1 MRNDD
6 ERILMEE
13 TVRDFLEGIS
23 AYENVKDRICFRLVN
38 TERNWEFLEAAPH
51 RDFMDLSAVYYV
63 CFEVTGGRYASIT
76 VTDRM
81 ADEWGVTE
89 EELWETAFIN
99 TQKNLPAETMRMEDA
114 ISAFWGNTAAAPEE
128 GNGMVVAT
136 NIKKWYGAATIF
148 YDDVLTRLTDI
159 LGERIFLLPS
169 SVHEFIAIADDG
181 STDPAFLAEMVR
193 GINRDMVSGRDFLSD
208 SVYRYEKGGG
218 ITIAA

>member
-1 MRNDD
+1 MRND
-6 ERILMEE
+6 ERVQMEE
-13 TVRDFLEGIS
+13 TVRDFLEGIT

-38 TERNWEFLEAAPH
+38 TERNWEFLSAAPH

-63 CFEVTGGRYASIT
+63 CFEMTGGKLASIT

-81 ADEWGVTE
+81 ADEWEVTE
-89 EELWETAFIN
+89 EELWEAAFAN
-99 TQKNLPAETMRMEDA
+99 TQNILPAETGGLRDFA
-114 ISAFWGNTAAAPEE
+114 SAFIGGTGSEPDE

-136 NIKKWYGAATIF
+136 NIKKWHEAATIF
-148 YDDVLTRLTDI
+148 YDDVLAGITDI

-181 STDPAFLAEMVR
+181 NTDPAVLAEMVR
-193 GINRDMVSGRDFLSD
+193 SINRDLVSGRDFLSD

>member
-13 TVRDFLEGIS
+13 TVRDFLEGIT
-23 AYENVKDRICFRLVN
+23 AYGNVKDRICFRLVN
-38 TERNWEFLEAAPH
+38 TKRNREFLDAAPH
-51 RDFMDLSAVYYV
+51 RDFMDLSAVYYM
-63 CFEVTGGRYASIT
+63 CFEMTGGKLASIT

-89 EELWETAFIN
+89 EELWETAFAN
-99 TQKNLPAETMRMEDA
+99 TQNILPADTMRLEDA
-114 ISAFWGNTAAAPEE
+114 ISALWGNTAASPDE
-128 GNGMVVAT
+128 GNRMVVAT
-136 NIKKWYGAATIF
+136 NTKKWHGAATIF

-181 STDPAFLAEMVR
+181 NTDPAVLAEMVR
-193 GINRDMVSGRDFLSD
+193 SINRDMVSGRDFLSD